1 MLLCRFSLTFLQTQ
15 IELLL
20 FIAQLS
26 IVLKLIMSLRDYLI
40 NVPWEDIIDLGSSAA
55 TAAESCEWVQAGI
68 DVNIPPCKYQVKSHS
83 SP

>member
-1 MLLCRFSLTFLQTQ
+1 
-15 IELLL
+15 
-20 FIAQLS
+20 
-26 IVLKLIMSLRDYLI
+26 MSLRDYLI